1 MSKKS
6 KTEGS
11 KPEDVKPPIQESQIR
26 RELLGVLGLNPF
38 DSYDSASRKQMFA
51 SHISQALVIEGSTER
66 FIQTGMEREYGK
78 YTFNVKMPVDAEIIR
93 VIERYPRTLDSN
105 SIGHNPETLV
115 IYEDVTTKEVG
126 CLSLVDYFSH
136 HQYFGFAYKRKS
148 AVTKLRKGEFVK
160 KDEILMDSPSITDDG
175 GYKYGR
181 ECNVAFMSHPA
192 VAEDGFIVSRDLLKK
207 FRFKTYETRVV
218 EWGSKSYPLNLYGD
232 VNNYKV
238 HPDIGELVRPDGVL
252 MALRRHS
259 ETFSPVEMSVRR
271 TREIDPIFDTC
282 YYAAGPGEIKDG
294 KILSGRVIDIRVM
307 HDPES
312 TVPTTPVGMEVQ
324 SKRYND
330 ARVRYF
336 QEIYNVYQG
345 LKRQRGKAL
354 LLTHDFNRLV
364 VEAIAVLGAIK
375 PITNN
380 KEAPERVSKL
390 HRGIPLDD
398 WRVEFV
404 IEYTVEPTIGFKLT
418 DTHGGKGVICH
429 IAEPHEMP
437 VDSAGNRADIVVDPN
452 ARVSRMNIGGMYE
465 PYINAASRDLAKEI
479 RRKLVGGD
487 IVPAGWTIKMDG
499 SLPLDVCWERVMRYF
514 QIVTPHVYENF
525 LNFDAKQ
532 AASYLEHI
540 VKEGMIYLYYPP
552 DNQAQGMDIVT
563 QIEAEFAPT
572 YGPVSY
578 IGYSGQRCTTVNN
591 VRIGSMYI
599 MLLEKTGDDWTAVSS
614 GKWQNFG
621 VLAQINNR
629 DKYTQP
635 TRNQAI
641 RAFGET
647 ETRIVTAYAGP
658 ITASEVLDRNNN
670 MLSHKQMLTAI
681 LNAKHPSNIEN
692 SVDRTI
698 NPLGNARPLQLV
710 KHYALCGG
718 WEFSYQPHQAGATS
732 GLTVDAD
739 ELAQELK
746 EKGEAD

>member
-1 MSKKS
+1 M
-6 KTEGS
+6 
-11 KPEDVKPPIQESQIR
+11 QESNAQPSQIR
-26 RELLGVLGLNPF
+26 RELLGVLGLSPF

-66 FIQTGMEREYGK
+66 YIQTGMEREYGK

-93 VIERYPRTLDSN
+93 VIERYPRTIDES

-115 IYEDVTTKEVG
+115 IYEDVETKEVG
-126 CLSLVDYFSH
+126 CLSLTDYFSH
-136 HQYFGFAYKRKS
+136 HQYFGFPYKRRP
-148 AVTKLRKGEFVK
+148 AVTKLRAGEFVA
-160 KDEILMDSPSITDDG
+160 KDTILQDSPSVTDQG

-192 VAEDGFIVSRDLLKK
+192 VAEDGFIVSRDILSK

-232 VNNYKV
+232 ENNYKP
-238 HPDIGELVRPDGVL
+238 HPDIGDLIRPDGVL
-252 MALRRHS
+252 MALRPHS
-259 ETFSPVEMSVRR
+259 ENFSPVEMSLRK
-271 TREIDPIFDTC
+271 TREIDAIFDTC
-282 YYAAGPGEIKDG
+282 YYAAGPGEVKEG
-294 KILSGRVIDIRVM
+294 NVVSGRVIDIRVM

-312 TVPTTPVGMEVQ
+312 SVPTTPVGMEVQ
-324 SKRYND
+324 TKRYND
-330 ARVRYF
+330 ARLRYH
-336 QEIYNVYQG
+336 QEIYNVY
-345 LKRQRGKAL
+345 KRLRQARGKGL
-354 LLTHDFNRLV
+354 NITHEFNRLV
-364 VEAIAVLGAIK
+364 VESIAVLGAIK
-375 PITNN
+375 TPANA

-465 PYINAASRDLAKEI
+465 PYINAASRDLAREL
-479 RRKLVGGD
+479 RLKLVGSET
-487 IVPAGWTIKMDG
+487 VPVGWKLVSNATDP
-499 SLPLDVCWERVMRYF
+499 STVVDDCWARLMRYL
-514 QIVTPHVYENF
+514 QIVTPHTHEHF
-525 LNFDAKQ
+525 LKFDRQTAI
-532 AASYLEHI
+532 SYLESV
-540 VKEGMIYLYYPP
+540 VKDGMIYLYYPP
-552 DNQAQGMDIVT
+552 DNQAEGMKIVS

-578 IGYSGQRCTTVNN
+578 IGYSGKRCTTVNK

-647 ETRIVTAYAGP
+647 ETRIVTAYTGP
-658 ITASEVLDRNNN
+658 ITASEILDRNNN
-670 MLSHKQMLTAI
+670 ILSHKQTLKAI
-681 LNAKHPSNIEN
+681 LEADRPSDINEAVN
-692 SVDRTI
+692 RDE

-718 WEFSYQPHQAGATS
+718 WEFHYTPHQPNVSS
-732 GLTVDAD
+732 GLTVDVD
-739 ELAQELK
+739 ELTQELK
-746 EKGEAD
+746 SEKGETD